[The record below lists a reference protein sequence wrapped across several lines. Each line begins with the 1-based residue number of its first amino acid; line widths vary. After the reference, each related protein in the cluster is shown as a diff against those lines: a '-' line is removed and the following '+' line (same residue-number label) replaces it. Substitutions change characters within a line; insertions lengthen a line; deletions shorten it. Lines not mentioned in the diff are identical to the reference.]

1 MSLRGCHARAS
12 VAPTVRF
19 LIVSLRGTYFAL
31 HADRVQGLL
40 TVEEAGTAQVVTVQG
55 TAYPRI
61 DLAERFRMPA
71 GSDGPGTRIVL
82 LSRGVV
88 RGHLRVDGVVGLREV
103 DASLVL
109 PLSGQFQGEE
119 QRWYQGM
126 MLIEEGVAL
135 ILNPAWL
142 LEGGDSAATTAP
154 IRSGIEPRLIEAPSV
169 AGGQR

>member
-1 MSLRGCHARAS
+1 MSLRGRHARAS

-31 HADRVQGLL
+31 HADRIQGLL
-40 TVEEAGTAQVVTVQG
+40 TVEEAGTSQVVTAQWR
-55 TAYPRI
+55 TYPRI
-61 DLAERFRMPA
+61 ELAERFRMPA

-82 LSRGVV
+82 LSRGAV
-88 RGHLRVDGVVGLREV
+88 RGHLRVDGVVGLKEV

-109 PLSGQFQGEE
+109 PLPRQFQGEE

-126 MLIEEGVAL
+126 VLIEEGVAL
-135 ILNPAWL
+135 ILNPSWL
-142 LEGGDSAATTAP
+142 LEGDDGAAAWTGSETALRPSA
-154 IRSGIEPRLIEAPSV
+154 